1 MSNDRAKRGARTVL
15 VGTTLSAPAIVAG
28 GCGDA
33 STDPR
38 RPDPPAIEVA
48 AAAPVSHNVLGVVVS
63 VRARHADSA
72 AVLYR
77 LAEDAGAADSVT
89 PAVAIVA
96 DSAVVPV
103 LGLLPARRYV
113 AQVVAYGPG
122 GDTAGDALAFTTGPL
137 PDDLPR
143 YEAGGTDPSPGYVV
157 FAAGRYGVVIDNTGR
172 VVWYRGFPAGPGL
185 GFMAQPTGRFVLR
198 PPTPDPGDV
207 EPWIEVDPLGAV
219 TRTLG
224 CAGGLQPRPHD
235 LIAERG
241 GGYWLMCD
249 ETRTQDL
256 TAAGGVAEARVT
268 GTVVQHVGPTGALL
282 FRWSAF
288 DHFRIT
294 DVDPAE
300 RSGPNVNWTHGNA
313 LALDADGGLLVSF
326 RNLDE
331 ITKIDAATGAVL
343 WRLGGRRNQFA
354 WRNAA
359 APAFSRQHS
368 VRAYAPGALLVLDN
382 VGDPADSRAE
392 RYVLDEARRT
402 ATLVQSYGSA
412 PPAVTQIGGSVQP
425 LAGGRALVSFG
436 TAGRVEE
443 YDVAGRVTWR
453 ITGNAGYVF
462 RAQRIRSLYAPGV
475 GVER

>member
-1 MSNDRAKRGARTVL
+1 MSIGRAARGARSVAF
-15 VGTTLSAPAIVAG
+15 GTTLPAAAIAAG

-33 STDPR
+33 STAPR
-38 RPDPPAIEVA
+38 RPHQPMIETA
-48 AAAPVSHNVLGVVVS
+48 AAAPIPHNVLGAVVS

-89 PAVAIVA
+89 PAVALA
-96 DSAVVPV
+96 GDSARLPI

-113 AQVVAYGPG
+113 ARVVTFGPG
-122 GDTAGDALAFTTGPL
+122 GATAGERLAFTTGSL

-143 YEAGGTDPSPGYVV
+143 YQAGGTDPSPGYVV
-157 FAAGRYGVVIDNTGR
+157 FAAGRYGVAIDNTGR

-185 GFMAQPTGRFVLR
+185 SFMAQPTGRFVLR
-198 PPTPDPGDV
+198 PPTPDPNDV

-224 CAGGLQPRPHD
+224 CVGGLQPRPHD
-235 LIAERG
+235 LVAEPD

-256 TAAGGVAEARVT
+256 TAVGGAADARVT
-268 GTVVQHVGPTGALL
+268 GTVVQHVGATGALL
-282 FRWSAF
+282 LRWSPF
-288 DHFRIT
+288 DHFQIT

-300 RSGPNVNWTHGNA
+300 RVGPNVNWTHGNA
-313 LALDADGGLLVSF
+313 LALDADGHLLVSF

-331 ITKIDAATGAVL
+331 ITKIDAATGTVR

-359 APAFSRQHS
+359 APAFSRQHG

-412 PPAVTQIGGSVQP
+412 PPAVTHIGGSVQP
-425 LAGGRALVSFG
+425 LPGGRALVSFG

-443 YDVAGRVTWR
+443 YDAAGRVTWR
-453 ITGNAGYVF
+453 VSGNAGYVF

-475 GVER
+475 GVAR